1 MQSEQEVPADNPE
14 ADPPEQSAPSP
25 APAAPR
31 RIALIS
37 APRRQL
43 AFPSR
48 PIKLYSPSEFFTL
61 ALTLA
66 TRTADKT
73 FILSPRYGLLA
84 PDGPALAPY
93 QEAFDR
99 WPPAQRRAWAERVI
113 AALVPR
119 LRPGDICVFYAG
131 RAYREDIQYRLRAL
145 GYASEV
151 PLQGLDPDAQLD
163 RLRELVAES
172 AAGTAAE

>member
-1 MQSEQEVPADNPE
+1 MQLDPEVPTDSQE
-14 ADPPEQSAPSP
+14 ADPSEQP
-25 APAAPR
+25 APAPAPASPR

-48 PIKLYSPSEFFTL
+48 PTKLYSPSEFFTL

-99 WPPAQRRAWAERVI
+99 WLPAQRRAWAERIMV
-113 AALVPR
+113 ALLPR

-131 RAYREDIQYRLRAL
+131 RAYREDIQHRLRAQ
-145 GYASEV
+145 GYPSEI

-163 RLRELVAES
+163 RLRELVAATEGG
-172 AAGTAAE
+172 AAAE